1 MNELLINENDVLI
14 TDDYE
19 NDIRNI
25 IKMSQLSAYRAVN
38 VVLLKRNWLIGKRI
52 YDEELKGK
60 RAGYGSKII
69 SSLSV
74 LLSKEFGKGFSKT
87 NLYSF
92 YVFYKLYPNIFQ
104 TNSGKFLTWSHY
116 SVLVTVFDSKAR
128 DWYEKEA
135 FNQGWNYKTLKRNV
149 ESQYY
154 YRLLKSQV
162 IDNPKIEE
170 SKDYSEKL
178 EFIKNPVIFEFLGIP
193 QNEKILENKLESAI
207 ISNLKDVLLELG
219 KGFAYVS
226 RQYHIHTEKEEYF
239 IDLVF
244 YNYIL
249 KCFVLI
255 DLKTNK
261 ITHQDV
267 GQMDMYVRMFD
278 ELIKDDSDNPTL
290 GIVLC
295 SETDED
301 IAKYSILKGNE
312 QLFASKYKL
321 FLPTEEE
328 LKNEIE
334 HQKELFNMGKKH

>member
-1 MNELLINENDVLI
+1 MINELLINENDVLI

-38 VVLLKRNWLIGKRI
+38 IVLLKRNWLIGKRI

-60 RAGYGSKII
+60 RAGYGSKTI
-69 SSLSV
+69 SSLSIS
-74 LLSKEFGKGFSKT
+74 LSNEFGKGFSKT

-104 TNSGKFLTWSHY
+104 SLSGKSKTLLNWTHY
-116 SVLVTVFDSKAR
+116 SVLITIFDSKAR
-128 DWYEKEA
+128 DWYEKECISQ
-135 FNQGWNYKTLKRNV
+135 NWSVRNLKRNV

-154 YRLLKSQV
+154 YRLLKNQAF
-162 IDNPKIEE
+162 DNPRIELSRE
-170 SKDYSEKL
+170 YSEKL

-193 QNEKILENKLESAI
+193 QNEKIYENKLESAI

-219 KGFAYVS
+219 KGFAYVG

-244 YNYIL
+244 YNYVL

-267 GQMDMYVRMFD
+267 GQMDMYAYHSNLQSSKRWCIF
-278 ELIKDDSDNPTL
+278 I
-290 GIVLC
+290 LC
-295 SETDED
+295 R
-301 IAKYSILKGNE
+301 I
-312 QLFASKYKL
+312 
-321 FLPTEEE
+321 
-328 LKNEIE
+328 
-334 HQKELFNMGKKH
+334 